1 MAMEFEWDGIKSDTC
16 FRDRGFD
23 FAYVVAVF
31 ADPNRMI
38 KTDTRFC
45 YGEARYQLTGSIEG
59 RLYVLIY
66 TPRNDRIRIISARK
80 ANMRE
85 TKKYEDHKNEA

>member
-1 MAMEFEWDGIKSDTC
+1 MKFEWDERKSDTC

-23 FAYVVAVF
+23 FAYVAAVF

-38 KTDTRFC
+38 KTDTIFC
-45 YGEARYQLTGSIEG
+45 YGEPRYQLTGSIEG
-59 RLYVLIY
+59 RLYVLVY

-80 ANMRE
+80 ANLRE
-85 TKKYEDHKNEA
+85 IKKYEDRQNEA